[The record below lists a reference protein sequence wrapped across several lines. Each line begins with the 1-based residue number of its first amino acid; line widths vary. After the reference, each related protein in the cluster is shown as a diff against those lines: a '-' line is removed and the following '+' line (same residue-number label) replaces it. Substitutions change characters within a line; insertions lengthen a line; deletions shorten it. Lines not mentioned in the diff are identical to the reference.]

1 MALDQGPGLDRVDQA
16 ILAELQRDGRVSV
29 ADLARRISLSAS
41 STADRLRRLVDGGVI
56 TGYTALLAPEALG
69 YPITAFVRLKNPA
82 GNYKPL
88 RHLLDAVPEI
98 IEAHHVT
105 GDDCFILKLL
115 ARSMTDL
122 ERLAGKI
129 AALGSITT
137 SVVYSSPLARR
148 ELVPSSS
155 GSLQDRERH

>member
-1 MALDQGPGLDRVDQA
+1 MASDQRPGLDRTDQA

-29 ADLARRISLSAS
+29 ADLARRVALSAS
-41 STADRLRRLVDGGVI
+41 STADRLRRLAGDGVI

-69 YPITAFVRLKNPA
+69 YPITAFVRLAYPL

-88 RHLLDAVPEI
+88 HDLLRTTPEI

-122 ERLAGKI
+122 ERLAGKL
-129 AALGSITT
+129 AGLGAITT

-148 ELVPSSS
+148 ALVPPS
-155 GSLQDRERH
+155 

>member
-1 MALDQGPGLDRVDQA
+1 MALNQRPGLDRADQA

-41 STADRLRRLVDGGVI
+41 STADRLRRLADAGVI

-69 YPITAFVRLKNPA
+69 YPITAFVRLRYPL

-88 RHLLDAVPEI
+88 HDLLDTMPEI

-129 AALGSITT
+129 AGLGAITT

-148 ELVPSSS
+148 ALVPSS
-155 GSLQDRERH
+155 

>member
-1 MALDQGPGLDRVDQA
+1 VRPSARSPSGSPAQRSPRTLRLASTSAGADHHGRAEEQGPA
-16 ILAELQRDGRVSV
+16 IT
-29 ADLARRISLSAS
+29 LSAS

-56 TGYTALLAPEALG
+56 TGYTAVLAPEALG
-69 YPITAFVRLKNPA
+69 YPITAFVRLKYPL

-88 RHLLDAVPEI
+88 HDLLGITPEI
-98 IEAHHVT
+98 VEAHHVT

-115 ARSMTDL
+115 ARSMSDL

-129 AALGSITT
+129 AGLGSITT

-148 ELVPSSS
+148 PLVSSS
-155 GSLQDRERH
+155 

>member
-1 MALDQGPGLDRVDQA
+1 MASDQRLELDGVDQA

-29 ADLARRISLSAS
+29 ADLARRVSLSAS
-41 STADRLRRLVDGGVI
+41 STADRLRRLVDSGVI

-69 YPITAFVRLKNPA
+69 YPITAYVRLRYPL
-82 GNYKPL
+82 GNKMPL
-88 RHLLDAVPEI
+88 HDLLGTTPEI

-129 AALGSITT
+129 AGLGSITT

-148 ELVPSSS
+148 ALVPPS
-155 GSLQDRERH
+155 